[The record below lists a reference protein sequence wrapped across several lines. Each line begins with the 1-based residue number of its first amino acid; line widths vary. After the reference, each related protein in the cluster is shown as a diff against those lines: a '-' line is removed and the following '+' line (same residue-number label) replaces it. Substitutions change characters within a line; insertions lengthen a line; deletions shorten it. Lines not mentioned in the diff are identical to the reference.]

1 MTWLT
6 AADLLV
12 DGDERI
18 IGEFLS
24 DDGDMLTR
32 DEILSSTILT
42 DASNGILARAMGR
55 VEAALLSGGRYTT
68 LDMARL
74 TVGSLAYL
82 KEIGS
87 VVALSILVKRR
98 IGLHA
103 EFAKGCWELAE
114 SHLESLRTGKELF
127 TLADPVTNLTD
138 GSVEQ
143 AAVVDTSLLTWINCR
158 DINTLADQCYKRF
171 PDRSQRLPYARAT

>member
-1 MTWLT
+1 MTAWLT

-12 DGDERI
+12 DGDERV

-24 DDGDMLTR
+24 DDGSGLTR
-32 DEILSSTILT
+32 DEILASAILT
-42 DASNGILARAMGR
+42 DSANGILARAMGR
-55 VEAALLSGGRYTT
+55 VEAAALSGGRYTAT
-68 LDMARL
+68 DLAGL
-74 TVGSLAYL
+74 TAGSRAHL

-103 EFAKGCWELAE
+103 EYAKACWDLAE
-114 SHLESLRTGKELF
+114 THLESLRTGKELF
-127 TLADPVTNLTD
+127 TLGD
-138 GSVEQ
+138 GTVEA
-143 AAVVDTSLLTWINCR
+143 AAVVDTSLIDYLDYQ

-171 PDRSQRLPYARAT
+171 PERSQRLPYARVTG